1 MYFSGVSDLVARR
14 GHGGQFLNFLADLF
28 STVFERRYRKPSSR
42 GSVTRPLEELAI
54 ELIGSSDETSGPVLA
69 QDILSG
75 FEEIEDAGKLAFF
88 RHIATEMHID
98 PVAGIHRG
106 NGAIE
111 YAVRAAADISDIG
124 IARAD
129 GTMVN
134 CRYDLNKVEQNRK
147 DFASTQKITAT
158 ATMVSLANASS
169 ALRVGER

>member
-1 MYFSGVSDLVARR
+1 M
-14 GHGGQFLNFLADLF
+14 
-28 STVFERRYRKPSSR
+28 
-42 GSVTRPLEELAI
+42 
-54 ELIGSSDETSGPVLA
+54 
-69 QDILSG
+69 
-75 FEEIEDAGKLAFF
+75 
-88 RHIATEMHID
+88 
-98 PVAGIHRG
+98 
-106 NGAIE
+106 
-111 YAVRAAADISDIG
+111 RAAADISDIG

>member
-1 MYFSGVSDLVARR
+1 
-14 GHGGQFLNFLADLF
+14 
-28 STVFERRYRKPSSR
+28 
-42 GSVTRPLEELAI
+42 
-54 ELIGSSDETSGPVLA
+54 
-69 QDILSG
+69 
-75 FEEIEDAGKLAFF
+75 
-88 RHIATEMHID
+88 MHID
-98 PVAGIHRG
+98 PVAGIHRE